1 VDPERPAPRNL
12 PQTIG
17 RYRILGR
24 LGKGAM
30 GVVYSA
36 HDGLMERSVAI
47 KVMMTDLEDDPETS
61 ARFYREARSAGQLAH
76 PNIITIY
83 DMGEDSGRPFIVM
96 ELLEGETLNKYL
108 ERPEAADVESKMD
121 LMLQICRGLHAAHSR
136 GIFHRDIK
144 PGNLLVRPN
153 GELKIV
159 DFGIARLASSSMT
172 ASGLL
177 VGTPDYMSP
186 EQARGHEIDQR
197 SDIFSAGAVFY
208 YMLTGRKPFA
218 ASGLTAVLAKVQA
231 EDPLPVRDSEAPA
244 PLARVIMKALAK
256 TPADRQQTCGQMGTE
271 LERVKR
277 DLELEAA
284 QSIEHVDVRL
294 QSLASLA
301 DQRRNLVDALRL
313 VPTPADLDVTRLSLI
328 ERRTSVTEPYR
339 VKAAGELL
347 AAVADVQKKS
357 LEEVDTWQRAL
368 DAVEEGVRA
377 AAAGRKRDAIAHFEI
392 ALQVEPAAKRAAAEA
407 DVCRRTIA
415 EQRALDDQTGALLA
429 EARKA
434 AAAKQW
440 QAAIALCREA
450 LALDGRADDA
460 RTLQRTALEA
470 LEAETVERRTQCERA
485 LARAETY
492 LRKKRFEDATLE
504 LARAREL
511 DPDAAELRAF
521 EDRLRDSAAESARQT
536 QSAREAADAIAAAR
550 RTFSQGH
557 RDQAVADL
565 RSFCA
570 RVPEAVVAVEIGRLE
585 AEAKRIEAAEQRAG
599 EAADHATAAEAALAA
614 GDPQSAQ
621 VRATRALAIA
631 PGHPIARRIAGLA
644 AAEVKRHADAT
655 ARAATASRHLEE
667 AGQQSARGKFQKA
680 RALVSTAADLDPANS
695 HHKLVLARIQ
705 EDEARAAADAERER
719 LAKQREKAV
728 APILERARD
737 AETEGDF
744 VRAAWT
750 AENALAIDLNCAEAK
765 AILGRAT
772 AQLQAQPALAEKTVD
787 LTGATGESGDPD
799 DTVSLTRPAGVWG
812 RVTGVVRSW
821 IHRDERVTREK
832 PSGPASKPD
841 KTLAR

>member
-1 VDPERPAPRNL
+1 MDPERPALRNL

-83 DMGEDSGRPFIVM
+83 DMGEDNGRPFIVM

-108 ERPEAADVESKMD
+108 ERPDAADVESKMD

-136 GIFHRDIK
+136 GIFHRDVK

-218 ASGLTAVLAKVQA
+218 ASGLTAVLARVQG
-231 EDPLPVRDSEAPA
+231 EDPLPFRDAEAPA
-244 PLARVIMKALAK
+244 ALARVIMKALAK
-256 TPADRQQTCGQMGTE
+256 NPADRQQTCGQMAGE

-277 DLELEAA
+277 DLEAEAA
-284 QSIEHVDVRL
+284 HSIEGGDARL

-301 DQRRNLVDALRL
+301 DQRRTLINALRL
-313 VPTPADLDVTRLSLI
+313 VPAPADLDATRLALVD
-328 ERRTSVTEPYR
+328 RRASMTEPHR
-339 VKAAGELL
+339 VRAAGELL
-347 AAVADVQKKS
+347 AAVADVQKTS
-357 LEEVDTWQRAL
+357 LEEVDRWQRAL
-368 DAVEEGVRA
+368 DAVEEGSRA
-377 AAAGRKRDAIAHFEI
+377 AAAGQKRDAIACFEK
-392 ALQVEPAAKRAAAEA
+392 ALQIEPASKRASAEA

-415 EQRALDDQTGALLA
+415 EQRALDDRTAALLA

-440 QAAIALCREA
+440 QAAIALCSEA
-450 LALDGRADDA
+450 LALDGGVEDA
-460 RTLQRTALEA
+460 RVLQRKAAEA
-470 LEAETVERRTQCERA
+470 MEAESRERRAECERA
-485 LARAETY
+485 LGRADAY

-511 DPDAAELRAF
+511 DPEAPELRTL
-521 EDRLRDSAAESARQT
+521 EDRLRDSMAESARET

-550 RTFSQGH
+550 RAFSDGH
-557 RDQAVADL
+557 RDQALADL
-565 RSFCA
+565 RAFGA

-585 AEAKRIEAAEQRAG
+585 AEAKRIVAAEQRAA
-599 EAADHATAAEAALAA
+599 EAAEHATAAEAALAA
-614 GDPQSAQ
+614 GDSQGAQ
-621 VRATRALAIA
+621 DRAARALAIA
-631 PGHPIARRIAGLA
+631 PGHPLARRVAGLA
-644 AAEVKRHADAT
+644 AAEVKRQADAK
-655 ARAATASRHLEE
+655 ARAATAARQLEE
-667 AGQQSARGKFQKA
+667 AEQQTARGKFQKA
-680 RALVSTAADLDPANS
+680 RALVSAAADLDPANS

-705 EDEARAAADAERER
+705 EEEARAAAETERER
-719 LAKQREKAV
+719 LAKHREKAV
-728 APILERARD
+728 APILERARA
-737 AETEGDF
+737 AESEGDF

-765 AILGRAT
+765 DILHRAT
-772 AQLQAQPALAEKTVD
+772 AQLEAQPALADKTVD
-787 LTGATGESGDPD
+787 STGAKGGSGDPD
-799 DTVSLTRPAGVWG
+799 DTVSLTRPTGVWG
-812 RVTGVVRSW
+812 RVTGVVRSL
-821 IHRDERVTREK
+821 IRRDEGVSRQK
-832 PSGPASKPD
+832 PGAAASKPD
-841 KTLAR
+841 KTPAR